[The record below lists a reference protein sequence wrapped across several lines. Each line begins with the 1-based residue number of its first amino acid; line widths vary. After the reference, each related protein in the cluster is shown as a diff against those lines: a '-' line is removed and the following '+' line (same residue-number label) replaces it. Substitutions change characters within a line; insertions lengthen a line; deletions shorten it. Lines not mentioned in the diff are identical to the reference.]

1 MHENVL
7 NCIIHI
13 KQNFVLKYEV
23 CEIGFS
29 CAIHVYIIENSPHFM
44 GRDGSLPHS

>member
-13 KQNFVLKYEV
+13 KQNFVLKYQV
-23 CEIGFS
+23 CETGLSYAMYTSFIYRS
-29 CAIHVYIIENSPHFM
+29 
-44 GRDGSLPHS
+44 